1 MSYKAP
7 PYTLQ
12 PGQRVTVQVMGR
24 EVAVIEAD
32 KDFLIAT
39 NDGEPEFIT
48 AGLQL
53 SPEGGF
59 HNIVMRNPHPEAINV
74 RLGITD
80 GAIKDNRASVSTV
93 LPVRDPTDLSS
104 FSDVIAQAA
113 SDRAALL
120 AMMQNENDKRSS
132 LKTFSASHANGVGSA
147 GVVMLVDPIVNTAG
161 LRVSFARVQGYTN
174 SIGLYAGTSGP
185 SSVSDV
191 GKLRVVYAGAA
202 NMADALNDL
211 YVPSGNGIWVAANGT
226 DCSFILN
233 YEVLP

>member
-93 LPVRDPTDLSS
+93 LPVRDPNDLSS
-104 FSDVIAQAA
+104 FSDVIVALGDVTAQNAA
-113 SDRAALL
+113 IL
-120 AMMQNENDKRSS
+120 AMLQN
-132 LKTFSASHANGVGSA
+132 KTDQRRGLTDLAGCSFASQSGALGTVEVVSAAANVSGIRVAMAIAKGVGSVTANVLA
-147 GVVMLVDPIVNTAG
+147 GG
-161 LRVSFARVQGYTN
+161 N
-174 SIGLYAGTSGP
+174 SIAH
-185 SSVSDV
+185 
-191 GKLRVVYAGAA
+191 GADSLA
-202 NMADALNDL
+202 EEVRDI
-211 YVPSGNGIWVAANGT
+211 VIPSGQALALYSNSTAAY
-226 DCSFILN
+226 CRVF
-233 YEVLP
+233 YEVL